1 MAPLFM
7 NLTFW
12 IGAFMLL
19 VIMRQEADGEGIPGL
34 TLAQRYWGRYLF
46 LAAIAVMQAVI
57 CCVGVLALGVQTVSA
72 PALIFAAALAS
83 LAYLS
88 IIYAFSVTLQHIGK
102 GICVVLVFAQI
113 PGATGLYP
121 IEMTSPF
128 FQSIYPLFPFTYGIG
143 AMREAICGF
152 YGGQYVS
159 DLLVLAL
166 FLVLFMALGLLI
178 RPLMANV
185 NRMVARQV
193 RDGGLFNGEDVDIP
207 VRPYRISQIM
217 RALSDK
223 DTYAT
228 ALQQRYATFN
238 RWYPRL
244 MKGALVL
251 GVAVPVAGGTLLY
264 SFFYGFSALGSQEF
278 YRALFIGT
286 IMTAT
291 SVSITVAT
299 LQELGHLKS
308 FLGTTIV
315 SAAVIDDVIGIV
327 VLTCVLGASSGTGT
341 GLGKVLM
348 NTVLF
353 FATAI
358 GVGLIAHFAM
368 KWLDKRN
375 PHTQRIT
382 IVSMA
387 FCFAM
392 AYIAEAYF
400 GIADITGAYIAG
412 IVLCTLEDAPYVER
426 RVDISNYVLFAPIFF
441 ASIGLKTDISGLTP
455 EILLFSV
462 CFVVVAL
469 ITKIIGCG
477 LAAKICRFSWGDS
490 LKVGV
495 GMMTRGEVAL
505 IVAQKGLD
513 IGVVDSVYFTAV
525 ILLIVV
531 SSVATPLVL
540 KALFTKM
547 PVQPHPSQA
556 KQ

>member
-1 MAPLFM
+1 MYSIFR
-7 NLTFW
+7 N
-12 IGAFMLL
+12 
-19 VIMRQEADGEGIPGL
+19 
-34 TLAQRYWGRYLF
+34 
-46 LAAIAVMQAVI
+46 
-57 CCVGVLALGVQTVSA
+57 LALILISA
-72 PALIFAAALAS
+72 KFFALLARKCRAPQVVGEIIAGLIIGPCLLNLVHISDTISIFAE
-83 LAYLS
+83 
-88 IIYAFSVTLQHIGK
+88 IG
-102 GICVVLVFAQI
+102 VVLLMFS
-113 PGATGLYP
+113 TGLGTNLKELIKAGP
-121 IEMTSPF
+121 IAT
-128 FQSIYPLFPFTYGIG
+128 
-143 AMREAICGF
+143 
-152 YGGQYVS
+152 
-159 DLLVLAL
+159 
-166 FLVLFMALGLLI
+166 LI
-178 RPLMANV
+178 ACV
-185 NRMVARQV
+185 
-193 RDGGLFNGEDVDIP
+193 
-207 VRPYRISQIM
+207 
-217 RALSDK
+217 
-223 DTYAT
+223 
-228 ALQQRYATFN
+228 
-238 RWYPRL
+238 
-244 MKGALVL
+244 
-251 GVAVPVAGGTLLY
+251 GVAVPLAGGTLLY
-264 SFFYGFSALGSQEF
+264 SLFYGFSALGSQEF

-299 LQELGHLKS
+299 LQEMGHLKS

-358 GVGLIAHFAM
+358 GVGIITHYAM

-477 LAAKICRFSWGDS
+477 LAAKVCRFSWGDS

>member
-1 MAPLFM
+1 MYSVFRNLAIIILSAKFFGLVARKFKAPQVVGEIIAGLIIGPCLL
-7 NLTFW
+7 NLVHISDT
-12 IGAFMLL
+12 I
-19 VIMRQEADGEGIPGL
+19 
-34 TLAQRYWGRYLF
+34 
-46 LAAIAVMQAVI
+46 
-57 CCVGVLALGVQTVSA
+57 S
-72 PALIFAAALAS
+72 IFAE
-83 LAYLS
+83 
-88 IIYAFSVTLQHIGK
+88 IG
-102 GICVVLVFAQI
+102 VVLLMFS
-113 PGATGLYP
+113 TGLGTNLKELIKAGP
-121 IEMTSPF
+121 IAT
-128 FQSIYPLFPFTYGIG
+128 
-143 AMREAICGF
+143 
-152 YGGQYVS
+152 
-159 DLLVLAL
+159 
-166 FLVLFMALGLLI
+166 LI
-178 RPLMANV
+178 ACV
-185 NRMVARQV
+185 
-193 RDGGLFNGEDVDIP
+193 
-207 VRPYRISQIM
+207 
-217 RALSDK
+217 
-223 DTYAT
+223 
-228 ALQQRYATFN
+228 
-238 RWYPRL
+238 
-244 MKGALVL
+244 
-251 GVAVPVAGGTLLY
+251 GVAVPLAGGTLLY
-264 SFFYGFSALGSQEF
+264 SLFYGFSALGSQEF

-387 FCFAM
+387 FCFVM

-441 ASIGLKTDISGLTP
+441 AISGLTP